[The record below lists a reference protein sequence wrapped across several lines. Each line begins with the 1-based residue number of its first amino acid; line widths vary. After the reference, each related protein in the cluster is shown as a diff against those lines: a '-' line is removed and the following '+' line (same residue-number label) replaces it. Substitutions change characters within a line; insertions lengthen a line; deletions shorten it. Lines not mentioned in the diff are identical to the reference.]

1 MSIWVSDELSAFEL
15 RNELSTIIPQSN
27 RSFTNTIRDL
37 QCLPGTVAI
46 LALERFSQ
54 KAKQRRYIWV
64 LCFAF
69 LVSADSSLS
78 VGS

>member
-1 MSIWVSDELSAFEL
+1 MSIWVSDDLSAFEL
-15 RNELSTIIPQSN
+15 RNEPSTIIPQSN

-37 QCLPGTVAI
+37 QCLPGTLAI

-54 KAKQRRYIWV
+54 KAQQRRYIWV
-64 LCFAF
+64 LRIAF

-78 VGS
+78 IGS